1 MDEIFRKKLK
11 VDNSVPDAPVPDEP
25 DDYTLVPDQNKG
37 ETCQRSICEVTP
49 CLFYSCFCKIRS
61 KRRTGDSYSIMT
73 GNSQPDYPKVTK
85 SDYKHH

>member
-37 ETCQRSICEVTP
+37 ET
-49 CLFYSCFCKIRS
+49 
-61 KRRTGDSYSIMT
+61 
-73 GNSQPDYPKVTK
+73 
-85 SDYKHH
+85 